1 MSYATR
7 SNLEQR
13 YGVDELE
20 QRESMLPAGAI
31 AQALQDADA
40 LINGYL
46 ANRYALPLSVV
57 PQNMPQIACAI
68 ARYQILGDAATDRA
82 RSDYDDAVSWLK
94 DVSSGRVKLQSN
106 VAEVTSSTVQDAVML
121 SSGNAVFKREGR
133 P

>member
-13 YGVDELE
+13 YGVEELE

-57 PQNMPQIACAI
+57 PQNLPQIACAI

>member
-57 PQNMPQIACAI
+57 PQNLPQIACAI